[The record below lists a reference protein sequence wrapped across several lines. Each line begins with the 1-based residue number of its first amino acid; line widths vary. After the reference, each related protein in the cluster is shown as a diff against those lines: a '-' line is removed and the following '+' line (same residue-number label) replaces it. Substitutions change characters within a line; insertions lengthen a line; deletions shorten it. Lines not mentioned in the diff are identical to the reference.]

1 MTSTIRRRL
10 AVSTAIAVLAPAMAL
25 LPTMVLAQAG
35 AAPGD
40 APPAEIALPT
50 VNIIGSSP
58 LLGSGID
65 RNKLPAETSVLNSG
79 DIARNGTPNTLRAL
93 NEQVGGVNLN
103 SASGN
108 PDQPTLLYHGFE
120 VSPLLGTPQGLAVY
134 VNGARF
140 NDAFG
145 DTVNWDLIP
154 SIAVDQLNLEGP
166 NPVFGLNALGGSVS
180 VQLKNG
186 FTYHGGEATL
196 YGGSFGRVV
205 GEFQYGKQSG
215 NVSAYV
221 AATERHQDGW
231 RNLQSSDI
239 QSFYGDLGWRGDR
252 SEVHFNLTL
261 ANSVLNGPG
270 TSPVELLAADPA
282 AQFTAPNQVANR
294 YLAANLQGSF
304 DVSSTTS
311 VQALAYYRYLLQ
323 RVVNSNAPND
333 VPANDGS
340 GLLVNRNGDFSTTR
354 GGGFIPDFLNG
365 GQYSELDNQT
375 TNTNSYGAS
384 VQATNTGDVFG
395 LKNHLVGGFSFDG
408 AQTEFG
414 ATARLGGLTPLDRVF
429 IGPGIVIDEPGVNTP
444 VRLATSNAYY
454 GLYFSDT
461 LNATRRLAVTVS
473 GRFNA
478 AQVDLSDQGGGN
490 LTGQHTYNRFN
501 PAVGATY
508 QVAPWLTAYAG
519 YSEANRAPTPAELS
533 CAGPA
538 DSCSLA
544 NFFTGD
550 PNLKQVVAHS
560 VEAGLRGTVRPA
572 EDVRIAYNVG
582 LFRTTLDDDIAFI
595 NSVDLG
601 RAFFQN
607 VGQTRR
613 QGVDAGVQVKT
624 PRWLAYVN
632 YSYTDATYQSSFVES
647 AGNNPQADANGN
659 LTIRPGNRLPGVPA
673 NQIKFGGNYKVTDKW
688 TVGAAGIY
696 QSGQYLFG
704 DRANLTPRLP
714 GFVTLNLNTQYQ
726 LTPNIQLFGLVEN
739 ANAAKYY
746 TYGTFSPT
754 SSVFLAQAPNA
765 TNPRSYSLAA
775 PIGGFGGMRVT
786 F

>member
-1 MTSTIRRRL
+1 MMDKMRRCQ
-10 AVSTAIAVLAPAMAL
+10 AASAIIALLTPAAAL
-25 LPTMVLAQAG
+25 LPTITLAQAG
-35 AAPGD
+35 AAPDD
-40 APPAEIALPT
+40 APATETALPT
-50 VNIIGSSP
+50 VNIVGSSP

-65 RNKLPAETSVLNSG
+65 RNKLPAQTSVLNRG
-79 DIARNGTPNTLRAL
+79 DIARDGTPNTLRAL
-93 NEQVGGVNLN
+93 NEQVGGVNLD

-108 PDQPTLLYHGFE
+108 PDQPTLLYHGFQ

-140 NDAFG
+140 NDGFG

-154 SIAVDQLNLEGP
+154 SIAIDQLNLEGP

-196 YGGSFGRVV
+196 YGGSFGRII
-205 GEFQYGKQSG
+205 GEFQYGKQFG
-215 NVSAYV
+215 NVSTYV

-252 SEVHFNLTL
+252 SEVHLSLTL

-270 TSPVELLAADPA
+270 TSPVELLAVNPA
-282 AQFTAPNQVANR
+282 AQFTAPNQIANR
-294 YLAANLQGSF
+294 YLGVNLQGSF
-304 DVSSTTS
+304 DVTDTTS
-311 VQALAYYRYLLQ
+311 IQALAYYSYLLQ
-323 RVVNSNAPND
+323 RLTNGNVSTD

-340 GLLVNRNGDFSTTR
+340 GLLVNGNGAFSTTR
-354 GGGFIPDFLNG
+354 GGGLIPDFLNG
-365 GQYSELDNQT
+365 GPYSQLNRQS

-384 VQATNTGDVFG
+384 VQVTNTGDVFG

-408 AQTEFG
+408 AQTQFG
-414 ATARLGGLTPLDRVF
+414 ATALIGGLTPLDRVF
-429 IGPGIVIDEPGVNTP
+429 TGPGIVIDEPGTNTP

-454 GLYFSDT
+454 GVFFSDT
-461 LNATRRLAVTVS
+461 LNLTPRLAVTVS

-478 AQVDLSDQGGGN
+478 AQIDLSDQGGGN

-501 PAVGATY
+501 PAIGATY
-508 QVAPWLTAYAG
+508 DVTSWLTAYAG

-560 VEAGLRGTVRPA
+560 VEAGLRGTVQPA
-572 EDVRIAYNVG
+572 NDVRITYNAG
-582 LFRTTLDDDIAFI
+582 LFHTTLDDDIAFI
-595 NSVDLG
+595 NSVALG

-607 VGQTRR
+607 AGQTRR
-613 QGVDAGVQVKT
+613 QGVDAGVQVRT
-624 PRWLAYVN
+624 PRWLGYVN
-632 YSYTDATYQSSFVES
+632 YSYTDATFQSTFVEA
-647 AGNNPQADANGN
+647 AGNNPRADANGN
-659 LTIRPGNRLPGVPA
+659 LTIRSGNRLPGVPA
-673 NQIKFGGNYKVTDKW
+673 NQLKFGGSYKVTDKW
-688 TVGAAGIY
+688 SVGAAGIY

-726 LTPNIQLFGLVEN
+726 LTSNIQLFGMAEN
-739 ANAAKYY
+739 VNNAKYY

-754 SSVFLAQAPNA
+754 SSVFLAQVPNA

-775 PIGGFGGMRVT
+775 PIGGFGGVRVT

>member
-1 MTSTIRRRL
+1 MRISAL
-10 AVSTAIAVLAPAMAL
+10 SAAVAAVTPAAVLMP
-25 LPTMVLAQAG
+25 MVAFAQTG
-35 AAPGD
+35 AVPGSAASS

-50 VNIIGSSP
+50 VNIVGSSP

-79 DIARNGTPNTLRAL
+79 DIARDGTPNTLRAL

-239 QSFYGDLGWRGDR
+239 QSFYGDLGWRGAR

-270 TSPVELLAADPA
+270 TSPVELLAANPA

-311 VQALAYYRYLLQ
+311 VQALAY
-323 RVVNSNAPND
+323 
-333 VPANDGS
+333 
-340 GLLVNRNGDFSTTR
+340 
-354 GGGFIPDFLNG
+354 
-365 GQYSELDNQT
+365 
-375 TNTNSYGAS
+375 
-384 VQATNTGDVFG
+384 
-395 LKNHLVGGFSFDG
+395 
-408 AQTEFG
+408 
-414 ATARLGGLTPLDRVF
+414 
-429 IGPGIVIDEPGVNTP
+429 
-444 VRLATSNAYY
+444 
-454 GLYFSDT
+454 
-461 LNATRRLAVTVS
+461 
-473 GRFNA
+473 
-478 AQVDLSDQGGGN
+478 
-490 LTGQHTYNRFN
+490 
-501 PAVGATY
+501 
-508 QVAPWLTAYAG
+508 
-519 YSEANRAPTPAELS
+519 
-533 CAGPA
+533 
-538 DSCSLA
+538 
-544 NFFTGD
+544 
-550 PNLKQVVAHS
+550 
-560 VEAGLRGTVRPA
+560 
-572 EDVRIAYNVG
+572 
-582 LFRTTLDDDIAFI
+582 
-595 NSVDLG
+595 
-601 RAFFQN
+601 
-607 VGQTRR
+607 
-613 QGVDAGVQVKT
+613 
-624 PRWLAYVN
+624 
-632 YSYTDATYQSSFVES
+632 
-647 AGNNPQADANGN
+647 
-659 LTIRPGNRLPGVPA
+659 
-673 NQIKFGGNYKVTDKW
+673 
-688 TVGAAGIY
+688 
-696 QSGQYLFG
+696 
-704 DRANLTPRLP
+704 
-714 GFVTLNLNTQYQ
+714 
-726 LTPNIQLFGLVEN
+726 
-739 ANAAKYY
+739 
-746 TYGTFSPT
+746 
-754 SSVFLAQAPNA
+754 
-765 TNPRSYSLAA
+765 
-775 PIGGFGGMRVT
+775 
-786 F
+786 